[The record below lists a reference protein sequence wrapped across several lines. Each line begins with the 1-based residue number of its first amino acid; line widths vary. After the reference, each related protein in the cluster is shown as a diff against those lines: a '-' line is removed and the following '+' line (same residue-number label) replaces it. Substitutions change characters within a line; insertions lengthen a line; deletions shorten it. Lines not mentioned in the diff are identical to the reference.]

1 MFLFDGEAAA
11 CTQTHHLSFV
21 VVEFCCFLLM
31 LEHKL
36 HKQSS
41 LTNSLKLPSV
51 PAMPANPV
59 PPPIRDLKIRRRRV
73 STTAA
78 VS

>member
-1 MFLFDGEAAA
+1 MFLFDGEAAP

-21 VVEFCCFLLM
+21 VVEFCCCLLM
-31 LEHKL
+31 LEYKL
-36 HKQSS
+36 RKQSS

-59 PPPIRDLKIRRRRV
+59 PPPMKAV
-73 STTAA
+73 AA
-78 VS
+78 EPITPVAPAL